1 MESLIRSVY
10 GRAEAEYVIKK
21 SRFIASV
28 CEVTTEKEA
37 AAFIE
42 EVKKKYWDA
51 RHNCSAYQ
59 VGPNGQLQRSSDD
72 GEPSGTAG
80 RPILEVL
87 KKRGVTNTA
96 IVVTRY
102 FGGIKLGASGL
113 IRAYSHT
120 ASLGLDAAK
129 IAVYTPFTVLT
140 ATVPYPLVS
149 TLERAV
155 PENGGQ
161 IAKRDFAADVTFTI
175 EVPKTEADTFT
186 ARLTDITSGQ
196 AKCKKTDSVTKP
208 VFGET

>member
-28 CEVTTEKEA
+28 CEVKTEKEA

-42 EVKKKYWDA
+42 EMKKKYWDA

-59 VGPNGQLQRSSDD
+59 VGPGGQLQRSSDD

-80 RPILEVL
+80 RPILEIL
-87 KKRGVTNTA
+87 KKRDVTNTA

-120 ASLGLDAAK
+120 AGLGLDAAK
-129 IAVYTPFTVLT
+129 IAVYTPFTILT

-149 TLERAV
+149 TMERAV
-155 PENGGQ
+155 PEKGGR
-161 IAKRDFAADVTFTI
+161 IADRAFAADVTFTI
-175 EVPKTEADTFT
+175 EVPEKDAETF
-186 ARLTDITSGQ
+186 AAQLTDLTNGR
-196 AKCKKTDSVTKP
+196 AVCKKTGSVTKP
-208 VFGET
+208 VFAD